1 MIHRASTLVSERPG
15 VGRPLMARIRWVK
28 ESEASGEIAEVYAE
42 WMATNPGRPEIP
54 GILKCLSLRPDFLRA
69 LEDVSNMVHFSEGHL
84 TRRLKE
90 MIATYVS
97 ALNRCPY

>member
-1 MIHRASTLVSERPG
+1 
-15 VGRPLMARIRWVK
+15 MARIRWV
-28 ESEASGEIAEVYAE
+28 EEPDATGDIGAAYAE
-42 WMATNPGRPEIP
+42 WNAANPGRPAIP
-54 GILKCLSLRPDFLRA
+54 GILKCLSLNVDLFRGMESL
-69 LEDVSNMVHFSEGHL
+69 SNLVHFRDGQL

>member
-1 MIHRASTLVSERPG
+1 
-15 VGRPLMARIRWVK
+15 MARIRWVN
-28 ESEASGEIAEVYAE
+28 EGEAAGEIHEAFAA
-42 WMATNPGRPEIP
+42 WMAANPGREHVPP
-54 GILKCLSLRPDFLRA
+54 ILKCLSLRPDLFRA
-69 LEDVSNMVHFSEGHL
+69 MDDLSERLHFNDGHL

>member
-1 MIHRASTLVSERPG
+1 
-15 VGRPLMARIRWVK
+15 MARIRWVK
-28 ESEASGEIAEVYAE
+28 ESEATGEAASAYAE
-42 WMATNPGRPEIP
+42 WMAANPGRPEIP
-54 GILKCLSLRPDFLRA
+54 GILKCLSLRPDLFRGM
-69 LEDVSNMVHFSEGHL
+69 EDLSDKVHFSDGHL

>member
-1 MIHRASTLVSERPG
+1 
-15 VGRPLMARIRWVK
+15 MARIRWV
-28 ESEASGEIAEVYAE
+28 EERDATGDAAAAYAA
-42 WMATNPGRPEIP
+42 WMAANPGRPEIP
-54 GILKCLSLRPDFLRA
+54 AILKCLSLRPDFFKAIDNL
-69 LEDVSNMVHFSEGHL
+69 STQIHFSEGHL